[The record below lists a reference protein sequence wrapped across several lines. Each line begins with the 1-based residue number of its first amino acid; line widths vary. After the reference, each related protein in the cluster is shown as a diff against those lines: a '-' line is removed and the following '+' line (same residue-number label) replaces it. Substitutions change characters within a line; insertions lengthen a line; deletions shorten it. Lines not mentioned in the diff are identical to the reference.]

1 MLKGLIIQASH
12 TEALEAALTASGLPW
27 RKVPGGSGKAI
38 SKASGSLGKP
48 KELLCL
54 VETDAEE
61 KAALEQGFFCIGYLN
76 PELSGQKLSGCR
88 ILLEGF
94 EEIDREFLEQVH
106 TRALGLPVTIAETAR
121 LRIREMTLAD
131 LPALNALCRE
141 NGYDEMGEEEAKAY
155 IKYMYGLYQC
165 GMWLVTEKKSGCLI
179 GRAGFGIA
187 DYLDLS
193 EMDLGYLTA
202 RSMRRQGYA
211 EEACRAVLAY
221 GKEVLE
227 LPEISAYAEAEN
239 TASCHLLEKLG
250 FRREQEFFCK
260 EQKMYRYRK
269 ALAADKNPENT
280 DLTGA

>member
-38 SKASGSLGKP
+38 SKASGSLGEP
-48 KELLCL
+48 QELLCL

-121 LRIREMTLAD
+121 LRIREMTLSD
-131 LPALNALCRE
+131 LPELNRICRE
-141 NGYDEMGEEEAKAY
+141 NGLPETGEEEAKAY
-155 IKYMYGLYQC
+155 IRYMSGLYQC
-165 GMWLVTEKKSGCLI
+165 GLWVVLEKESGRLI

-187 DYLDLS
+187 DYLPEAEL
-193 EMDLGYLTA
+193 DLGYLIDTPY
-202 RSMRRQGYA
+202 RRQGYG
-211 EEACRAVLAY
+211 EEACRAALDY
-221 GKEVLE
+221 GRDWLE

-250 FRREQEFFCK
+250 FRREQEFTCK

-269 ALAADKNPENT
+269 NFGYQKTAVIRN
-280 DLTGA
+280 

>member
-38 SKASGSLGKP
+38 SKASGSLGEP

-76 PELSGQKLSGCR
+76 PDLPGQKLSGCR

-165 GMWLVTEKKSGCLI
+165 GMWVVLEKESGRII

-187 DYLDLS
+187 DYLPEAEL
-193 EMDLGYLTA
+193 DLGYLIDTPY
-202 RSMRRQGYA
+202 RRQGYG
-211 EEACRAVLAY
+211 EEACRAALDY
-221 GKEVLE
+221 GRDWLE
-227 LPEISAYAEAEN
+227 LQRISAYVEEEN
-239 TASCHLLEKLG
+239 TASRSLLTKLG
-250 FRREQEFFCK
+250 FDSVQSLDYEGKRLW
-260 EQKMYRYRK
+260 RYVKAWRK
-269 ALAADKNPENT
+269 
-280 DLTGA
+280 

>member
-121 LRIREMTLAD
+121 LRIREMTLSD
-131 LPALNALCRE
+131 LPELNRICRE
-141 NGYDEMGEEEAKAY
+141 NGLPEIGEEEAKA
-155 IKYMYGLYQC
+155 
-165 GMWLVTEKKSGCLI
+165 
-179 GRAGFGIA
+179 
-187 DYLDLS
+187 
-193 EMDLGYLTA
+193 
-202 RSMRRQGYA
+202 
-211 EEACRAVLAY
+211 
-221 GKEVLE
+221 
-227 LPEISAYAEAEN
+227 
-239 TASCHLLEKLG
+239 
-250 FRREQEFFCK
+250 
-260 EQKMYRYRK
+260 
-269 ALAADKNPENT
+269 
-280 DLTGA
+280 

>member
-1 MLKGLIIQASH
+1 MLKGLIIQTSH

-27 RKVPGGSGKAI
+27 RKVPGGSGEALI
-38 SKASGSLGKP
+38 EASGSLGKP

-106 TRALGLPVTIAETAR
+106 TRALGLPVRIAETRR
-121 LRIREMTLAD
+121 LILREMTLAD

-155 IKYMYGLYQC
+155 IRYMYGLYQC
-165 GMWLVTEKKSGCLI
+165 GMWVVLEKESGRII

-187 DYLDLS
+187 DYLPEAEL
-193 EMDLGYLTA
+193 DLGYLID
-202 RSMRRQGYA
+202 MPYRRQGYG
-211 EEACRAVLAY
+211 EEACRAALDY
-221 GKEVLE
+221 GRDWLE
-227 LPEISAYAEAEN
+227 LQRISAYVEKEN
-239 TASCHLLEKLG
+239 QASVHLLEKLG
-250 FRREQEFFCK
+250 FQRQREFLYRVSGRKKQ
-260 EQKMYRYRK
+260 MYRYEKR
-269 ALAADKNPENT
+269 LE
-280 DLTGA
+280 

>member
-27 RKVPGGSGKAI
+27 RKVPGGSGKALTET
-38 SKASGSLGKP
+38 SGSLGKP

-94 EEIDREFLEQVH
+94 EEIDQEFLEQVH

-165 GMWLVTEKKSGCLI
+165 GMWLVTEKKSGRLI

-250 FRREQEFFCK
+250 FRREQEFSCK
-260 EQKMYRYRK
+260 EQKIYRYRK
-269 ALAADKNPENT
+269 ELNGSR
-280 DLTGA
+280 DLEETEK

>member
-38 SKASGSLGKP
+38 SKASGSLGEP

-165 GMWLVTEKKSGCLI
+165 GMWVVLEKESGRII

-187 DYLDLS
+187 DYLPEAEL
-193 EMDLGYLTA
+193 DLGYLIDTPY
-202 RSMRRQGYA
+202 RRQGYG
-211 EEACRAVLAY
+211 EEACWAALDY
-221 GKEVLE
+221 GRDWLE

-239 TASCHLLEKLG
+239 TASCYLLEKLG
-250 FRREQEFFCK
+250 FRREQEFTCK

-269 ALAADKNPENT
+269 DF
-280 DLTGA
+280 GY

>member
-12 TEALEAALTASGLPW
+12 TEALETALTASGLPW
-27 RKVPGGSGKAI
+27 RKVPGGSGKALTE
-38 SKASGSLGKP
+38 ASGSLGKP

-94 EEIDREFLEQVH
+94 EEIDQEFLEQVH

-131 LPALNALCRE
+131 LPVLNALCRE

>member
-27 RKVPGGSGKAI
+27 RKIPGGSGKALTE
-38 SKASGSLGKP
+38 ASGSLGKP

-94 EEIDREFLEQVH
+94 EEIDRGFLEQVH

-131 LPALNALCRE
+131 LPALNVLCRE

-165 GMWLVTEKKSGCLI
+165 GMWLVTEKKSGRLI

-187 DYLDLS
+187 DYLPEAEL
-193 EMDLGYLTA
+193 DLGYLIDTPY
-202 RSMRRQGYA
+202 RRQGYG

-250 FRREQEFFCK
+250 FGREQEFFCK
-260 EQKMYRYRK
+260 EQKIYRYRK
-269 ALAADKNPENT
+269 ELNGSR
-280 DLTGA
+280 DLEETEK